1 MTARSTADF
10 VILGAGVMGT
20 SIAFHL
26 ARRNAG
32 RIVVLD
38 KGVVADG
45 GSGRS
50 SALIRMHYSYPLEV
64 QLAVHSL
71 ETFVNWQ
78 EITGRPAHF
87 RRVGFARVV
96 PEQEIDKLEAQVAMQ
111 QANGADVRVVNR
123 EELREL
129 APDWN
134 VDDVPAAAWEPDSGY
149 GDGAVV
155 AADFLEAARDRGVEY
170 RPNTPATGLR
180 VEGGRIVGVDT
191 PDGGIDAP
199 VVVAAIGP
207 WTRPLLATVGVD
219 VPIEPEYHEV
229 AILQNAPGMQA
240 HGPACIDSITCTYF
254 RSDAGGLTLVG
265 DFYGT
270 RGADPDDFPQNATD
284 DSLAE
289 LVARAAERLPALA
302 DAGIRRAVTG
312 VYDVSPDARPILGP
326 TDVEGLHLA
335 TGFTGMGFKIAPAV
349 GLTMAELL
357 LDGRASTVD
366 LEPFRPSRFAEGA
379 PTVAEH
385 EYADD

>member
-1 MTARSTADF
+1 MSTRSTADF
-10 VILGAGVMGT
+10 VIIGAGVNGT

-38 KGVVADG
+38 KGMVASG

-64 QLAVHSL
+64 QLAVKSL

-78 EITGRPAHF
+78 EVVGRPPLF
-87 RRVGFARVV
+87 RRSGFVRIV
-96 PEQEIDKLEAQVAMQ
+96 PEAEIDRLRAQVQMQ
-111 QANGADVRVVNR
+111 RAHGANVQVVDR
-123 EELREL
+123 DQLREI

-155 AADFLEAARDRGVEY
+155 ASDFLEAAREMGADY
-170 RPNTPATGLR
+170 RPHTTVTALR
-180 VEGGRIVGVDT
+180 VEGGRIAGVET
-191 PDGGIDAP
+191 SEGAIDAP

-207 WTRPLLATVGVD
+207 WTRPLLDPIGIE

-229 AILQNAPGMQA
+229 GILQNAPGMQY
-240 HGPACIDSITCTYF
+240 GPACIDSITCTYF
-254 RSDAGGLTLVG
+254 RSDAGDLTLVG
-265 DFYGT
+265 DFYGR
-270 RGADPDDFPQNATD
+270 RGVDPDDFPQNATD
-284 DSLAE
+284 ESLAE
-289 LVARAAERLPALA
+289 LVGRAADRVPALA

-312 VYDVSPDARPILGP
+312 VYDVSPDARPILGE
-326 TDVEGLHLA
+326 TQVGGLYLA
-335 TGFTGMGFKIAPAV
+335 AGFTGMGFKIAPAV

-357 LDGRASTVD
+357 LDGAASTVD
-366 LEPFRPSRFAEGA
+366 LVPFRPSRFAEGA
-379 PTVAEH
+379 PISADN
-385 EYADD
+385 EYSDD

>member
-1 MTARSTADF
+1 MTDRSTADF
-10 VILGAGVMGT
+10 VVIGAGVMGT

-32 RIVVLD
+32 RIVVVD

-64 QLAVHSL
+64 QLAVSSL
-71 ETFVNWQ
+71 HTFVNWE
-78 EITGRPAHF
+78 EILGRPAHF
-87 RRVGFARVV
+87 RRVGFARIV
-96 PEQEIDKLEAQVAMQ
+96 PEAEIDRLRAQVAMQ
-111 QANGADVRVVNR
+111 QANGAVVDLVDR
-123 EELREL
+123 GQLHDL

-155 AADFLEAARDRGVEY
+155 ATDFLDAARDDGVEY
-170 RPNTPATGLR
+170 RPHTAVTGLR

-191 PDGGIDAP
+191 AAGPIDAP
-199 VVVAAIGP
+199 VVVAAVGP
-207 WTRPLLATVGVD
+207 WTRPLLATAGVE

-229 AILQNAPGMQA
+229 AILQSPPTMQA

-270 RGADPDDFPQNATD
+270 RGVDPDDFPHNASD
-284 DSLAE
+284 ESLAT
-289 LVARAAERLPALA
+289 LVGRAVDRVPALA

-312 VYDVSPDARPILGP
+312 IYDVSPDARPILGQ
-326 TDVEGLHLA
+326 TEVAGLHLA
-335 TGFTGMGFKIAPAV
+335 AGFTGMGFKIAPAV
-349 GLTMAELL
+349 GLTMSELL
-357 LDGRASTVD
+357 LDGSATTVD
-366 LEPFRPSRFAEGA
+366 ITPFRPSRFADGE
-379 PTVAEH
+379 PIVADH
-385 EYADD
+385 EYSDD